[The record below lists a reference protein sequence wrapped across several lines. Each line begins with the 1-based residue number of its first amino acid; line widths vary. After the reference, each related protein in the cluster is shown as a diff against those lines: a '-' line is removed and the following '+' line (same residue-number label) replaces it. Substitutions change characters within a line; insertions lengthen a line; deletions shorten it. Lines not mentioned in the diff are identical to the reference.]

1 MLIATSPDWA
11 DSMNH
16 MTCFEVASAGDDGV
30 ADGTAADSLA
40 LLVNLRTALR
50 VNGAICAHALVKSPV
65 SGGDNGV
72 SVLLS
77 DVADN
82 EAQCCLPD
90 CCLCGHAKAAL
101 SGLTS

>member
-16 MTCFEVASAGDDGV
+16 MSCCEVASRGDDSV
-30 ADGTAADSLA
+30 ADRTAADSPA
-40 LLVNLRTALR
+40 LLINLRAAFR
-50 VNGAICAHALVKSPV
+50 VNGAICAHALVQSPV
-65 SGGDNGV
+65 SGGDDGV

-82 EAQCCLPD
+82 EAQCCFPD
-90 CCLCGHAKAAL
+90 CCLCGHAKDAL

>member
-16 MTCFEVASAGDDGV
+16 MSGFEVASAADDGV

-72 SVLLS
+72 GVLLS

-82 EAQCCLPD
+82 EA
-90 CCLCGHAKAAL
+90 
-101 SGLTS
+101 